1 MKKFFQ
7 VLKAIIISLL
17 VLGAIAY
24 VLCYIFLKEQ
34 TTYFTECLTN
44 FINKPLPIVGISI
57 IGIGFIAFKIF
68 SLTKFGKKTLAR
80 LEEENARLRQ
90 ENEEH
95 KEQVKEILN
104 VFENALNQAKN
115 DIENIRE
122 YVIEGFEL
130 NKNIKVQALA
140 RKMRGVEDEE
150 TTNSDT
156 KTEEI

>member
-34 TTYFTECLTN
+34 TTYFTECLIN
-44 FINKPLPIVGISI
+44 FLQKPLPIVGISI
-57 IGIGFIAFKIF
+57 IGLGYIVFKIF
-68 SLTKFGKKTLAR
+68 SLTKFGKRTLTKLA
-80 LEEENARLRQ
+80 EENARLRQ

-95 KEQVKEILN
+95 KEQVKELLN
-104 VFENALNQAKN
+104 AFETRL
-115 DIENIRE
+115 IGLENGVSNVKEI
-122 YVIEGFEL
+122 VAEGYDL
-130 NKNIKVQALA
+130 SHNIKIKALA
-140 RKMRGVEDEE
+140 DKMRGVEDEE

-156 KTEEI
+156 KAEEI

>member
-34 TTYFTECLTN
+34 TTYFTECLIN
-44 FINKPLPIVGISI
+44 FLQKPLPIVGISI
-57 IGIGFIAFKIF
+57 IGLGFIVFKIF

-90 ENEEH
+90 ENKEH

-104 VFENALNQAKN
+104 TFENSVNELKN
-115 DIENIRE
+115 DIQETKE

-130 NKNIKVQALA
+130 NKNIKIKEIAK
-140 RKMRGVEDEE
+140 KMRGVEDEE
-150 TTNSDT
+150 TINSDT
-156 KTEEI
+156 EKEEI

>member
-17 VLGAIAY
+17 VLCAIAY

-34 TTYFTECLTN
+34 TTYFTECLIN
-44 FINKPLPIVGISI
+44 FLQKPLPIVGISI
-57 IGIGFIAFKIF
+57 IGLGFIAFKIF
-68 SLTKFGKKTLAR
+68 SLTKFGKKTLAK
-80 LEEENARLRQ
+80 LQEENARLRQ

-104 VFENALNQAKN
+104 TFENALNQAKN
-115 DIENIRE
+115 DIENTRE

>member
-34 TTYFTECLTN
+34 TTYFTECLIN
-44 FINKPLPIVGISI
+44 FLTKPLPIVGISI
-57 IGIGFIAFKIF
+57 VALGYVAFKIF
-68 SLTKFGKKTLAR
+68 SLTKFGKKTLAK
-80 LEEENARLRQ
+80 LQEENARLRQ

-104 VFENALNQAKN
+104 TFENALNQAKN
-115 DIENIRE
+115 DIENTRE